1 MFAEILAMKL
11 KSLTEYYQNGAGGF
25 CEKQTFLQYRFF
37 FLNVMSKV
45 SLLKSPFAS
54 VNLDLEKAWNHWNG
68 IIRNQLFCK

>member
-1 MFAEILAMKL
+1 MEQADFA
-11 KSLTEYYQNGAGGF
+11 KSRLSYNIG
-25 CEKQTFLQYRFF
+25 FF